1 MTDVIQNFLSLIN
14 SNQENIDFL
23 MKDQL
28 FQIESTEQKALSAA
42 DVFLSK
48 MTTDGD
54 WIRIDRVTAI
64 GLIMRM
70 RGGRR
75 VIIPDVERLSAR
87 MAIEGSQAFVVKS
100 GPFFLSKKRNLIVN
114 GLSRLCAIAIS
125 DRSEAFQIFAMDV
138 GT

>member
-1 MTDVIQNFLSLIN
+1 MTDVIQNLLSLIN

-23 MKDQL
+23 IKDQL
-28 FQIESTEQKALSAA
+28 LQIESTEQKALSAA

-48 MTTDGD
+48 MSPDGD

-64 GLIMRM
+64 GLVMKM

-87 MAIEGSQAFVVKS
+87 MSIEGSQAFAVKS
-100 GPFFLSKKRNLIVN
+100 GPFFLSKKKNTIID

-125 DRSEAFQIFAMDV
+125 DKSDAFKIFAMDV
-138 GT
+138 GI